1 VLNISV
7 SNMIFTVINVLV
19 LYLILKK
26 FLFKRVKKVL
36 DQRKSEIQAQL
47 DNAQKLTADA
57 EEMKKQYEYF
67 KTAEDQEHTEMVDKA
82 RVDATQEY
90 NRIIAGAQQQSDKII
105 AEARERA
112 AREANEKLNAARDS
126 ITDMV
131 VSAAEKISAGSDP
144 VTANNNIYDLFV
156 HNLDEQINAE
166 NGADGNT
173 AQVSPAPANGSGNS
187 GAATSETDGDK

>member
-1 VLNISV
+1 LS
-7 SNMIFTVINVLV
+7 T
-19 LYLILKK
+19 
-26 FLFKRVKKVL
+26 
-36 DQRKSEIQAQL
+36 
-47 DNAQKLTADA
+47 
-57 EEMKKQYEYF
+57 
-67 KTAEDQEHTEMVDKA
+67 
-82 RVDATQEY
+82 
-90 NRIIAGAQQQSDKII
+90 GAQQQSDKII

-173 AQVSPAPANGSGNS
+173 AQVSRPRQTGVGTAAPLRRKQTVTSNG
-187 GAATSETDGDK
+187 